1 MNEVGYEEI
10 ADRAIRI
17 SELIE
22 EILQLDELIALHET
36 HYAHENEV
44 QQYID
49 RRLTFVKE
57 LNELLLPH
65 HLRLVIEE
73 KAA

>member
-1 MNEVGYEEI
+1 MNEVGYKEI
-10 ADRAIRI
+10 EDRAIRI

-22 EILQLDELIALHET
+22 EIIQLDELLALHET
-36 HYAHENEV
+36 HNAYKNET
-44 QQYID
+44 QQYVD
-49 RRLTFVKE
+49 RRLSFVKE

-65 HLRLVIEE
+65 HLRLIVEE